1 MTESPYR
8 YYASMAQAVA
18 AMTAN
23 AQSAALLYST
33 LWSLTI
39 LL

>member
-1 MTESPYR
+1 
-8 YYASMAQAVA
+8 MAQAVA
-18 AMTAN
+18 GMTSN

-33 LWSLTI
+33 LWSMTI